1 MIEIIK
7 EYLYN
12 RDENS
17 VYFILLLFIFLL
29 GFLELKYI
37 VCVGIVIYI
46 FMNMNPI
53 KEKIIEVEKT
63 DPDHF
68 YYNDTIHDISE
79 ELRKYRKYN
88 MQSYTMGTKYLRK
101 FFNLL
106 SRLEKVEM
114 EHMRQSF
121 ENAEYY
127 MKEAV
132 NSFQMLTISVK
143 ERSYGEQLEQP
154 EELLSVSIG
163 KLCKEL
169 HKECYY
175 LLWNLSKKINET
187 NKEKGHLDRYKTYFH
202 YNTSMSE
209 SYDKLKESTQL
220 F

>member
-1 MIEIIK
+1 MIDTIK
-7 EYLYN
+7 DYLYN

-17 VYFILLLFIFLL
+17 VYFILILFIFFL

-37 VCVGIVIYI
+37 VSVGIVIYI
-46 FMNMNPI
+46 FIHMTPI
-53 KEKIIEVEKT
+53 KDKIIEVERT

-68 YYNDTIHDISE
+68 FYNDRIHEIRE
-79 ELRKYRKYN
+79 ELRNYRKYN
-88 MQSYTMGTKYLRK
+88 MQSYTMGTRYLRK
-101 FFNLL
+101 FFNLI

-114 EHMRQSF
+114 VHMRQSF

-143 ERSYGEQLEQP
+143 ERSYEEQLEQP
-154 EELLSVSIG
+154 EELMSVQVG

-175 LLWNLSKKINET
+175 LLWNLSKKINEK
-187 NKEKGHLDRYKTYFH
+187 NKDKEHLDRYKTYFH

-209 SYDKLKESTQL
+209 SYDKYKGGSEL